1 MMHHQ
6 CIWKDS
12 WTLVGRFQ
20 KGFLHSSFVLG
31 IDPAEC
37 YTQKVAA
44 SSVQATSLQ
53 LDQTKGRAFHDLP
66 QWSQYEMLTNTEQ
79 PVPGLREGSDPKDRG
94 DA

>member
-20 KGFLHSSFVLG
+20 KVVLHSYVLG

-44 SSVQATSLQ
+44 SSVQAASLQ
-53 LDQTKGRAFHDLP
+53 LDQTRGRAFRDLP
-66 QWSQYEMLTNTEQ
+66 HWSQYEMLTNTEQ